1 MNVSIESTKSEGV
14 ERHIR
19 VSVPA
24 DEVAAATERV
34 AHRYSSVARLPGF
47 RKGKAPAPMVR
58 KKYAQEIRQETL
70 EELLRQAYD
79 AVVEREQLKLVAQPH
94 AHDVSF
100 NEGQPLTFELHC
112 EVHPDVK
119 IERAHGFSVVRPKV
133 SITEEMVR
141 EQIDQLRD
149 RRAAWTP
156 VEERGMVGDL
166 VTVLL
171 ATADNEG
178 VVGAPNEYKVE
189 LGKGQ
194 AIAGV
199 EEIIMS
205 CAPGGTVERPV
216 KWPDDFPDPEQAG
229 KTKIVRVT
237 VNDVKR
243 KTLPPLDDAFAREIG
258 DFDSVDALTAAVRE
272 DLTTSASRDADAA
285 VRQRLLDEILAA
297 NAFPVPPT
305 WVNRLLS
312 AYAEMYK
319 IPEAEHQTFAKE
331 LAPTA
336 ERQVR
341 RDVVIETLAEREKLA
356 ATEKDVDDKVSEL
369 AAKRGVA
376 PGQLYASLQ
385 KAGRLKEIERG
396 ITEDRVFAWLFERN
410 TVVPEE

>member
-1 MNVSIESTKSEGV
+1 MNLSIESTKSEGV

-70 EELLRQAYD
+70 EELLKQAYD

-94 AHDVSF
+94 AHDVTFSD
-100 NEGQPLTFELHC
+100 GQPLTFELHC

-119 IERAHGFSVVRPKV
+119 LERAHGFSVVKPKV
-133 SITEEMVR
+133 SVTDETVR
-141 EQIDQLRD
+141 GQIDQLRD
-149 RRAAWTP
+149 RRAAWAP
-156 VEERGMVGDL
+156 VEERGMEGDL
-166 VTVLL
+166 ATVLL

-178 VVGAPNEYKVE
+178 VVGAATEYTVE

-205 CAPGGTVERPV
+205 CAPGASVERPV
-216 KWPDDFPDPEQAG
+216 RWPDDFPDPDQAG

-237 VNDVKR
+237 VQEVKR
-243 KTLPPLDDAFAREIG
+243 KTLPPLDDAFAREMG
-258 DFDSVDALTAAVRE
+258 DFDSVSVLTAAVRE
-272 DLTTSASRDADAA
+272 DLTTSATRDADAT

-297 NAFPVPPT
+297 NPFPVPPT

-341 RDVVIETLAEREKLA
+341 RDVVIETLAEREKLT

-369 AAKRGVA
+369 AARRGA
-376 PGQLYASLQ
+376 DPGQLYASLQ
-385 KAGRLKEIERG
+385 KAGRLKELERG

>member
-133 SITEEMVR
+133 SITEETVR

-149 RRAAWTP
+149 RRAAWAP
-156 VEERGMVGDL
+156 VEERGMEGDL
-166 VTVLL
+166 VTALL

-178 VVGAPNEYKVE
+178 VVGAANEYKVE

-194 AIAGV
+194 AIAGI

-237 VNDVKR
+237 VNEVKR

-272 DLTTSASRDADAA
+272 DLTTSAARDADAA

-297 NAFPVPPT
+297 NPFPVPPT

-341 RDVVIETLAEREKLA
+341 RDVVIETLAEREKLV

>member
-1 MNVSIESTKSEGV
+1 MNVNIESTKSEGV

-24 DEVAAATERV
+24 DEVTAATDRV

-47 RKGKAPAPMVR
+47 RKGKAPAVMVR
-58 KKYAQEIRQETL
+58 KKYAQEIRQEAL

-79 AVVEREQLKLVAQPH
+79 AVVAREELKLVAQPH

-100 NEGQPLTFELHC
+100 SEGQPLTFELHC
-112 EVHPDVK
+112 EVRPEVK
-119 IERAHGFSVVRPKV
+119 LERVHGFSVVKPKTTV
-133 SITEEMVR
+133 TGDAVR

-149 RRAAWTP
+149 QRAAWAP
-156 VEERGMVGDL
+156 VEERAQEGDL

-171 ATADNEG
+171 ASADADG
-178 VVGAPNEYKVE
+178 VIGAPNEYKIE
-189 LGKGQ
+189 IGKGQ

-199 EEIIMS
+199 EEVILS
-205 CAPGGTVERPV
+205 CAPGETVERPV
-216 KWPDDFPDPEQAG
+216 KWPDDFPDAEQAG
-229 KTKIVRVT
+229 KTKTVRVT
-237 VNDVKR
+237 VREVKR
-243 KTLPPLDDAFAREIG
+243 KTLAVLDDAFARELG
-258 DFDSVDALTAAVRE
+258 DFDSVEALTAAVRE
-272 DLTTSASRDADAA
+272 DLTATAAREADAA

-297 NAFPVPPT
+297 NPFPVPPT
-305 WVNRLLS
+305 WVNRLLG

-319 IPEAEHQTFAKE
+319 VPADEQQRFAQE

-341 RDVVIETLAEREKLA
+341 RDVVIETLAEREKLT
-356 ATEKDVDDKVSEL
+356 ATEQDVDTKVTEL
-369 AAKRGVA
+369 ATKRNTD

-385 KAGRLKEIERG
+385 KAGRLKELERG

>member
-24 DEVAAATERV
+24 DEVAAATERI

-79 AVVEREQLKLVAQPH
+79 TVVEREQLKLVAQPH

-100 NEGQPLTFELHC
+100 TEGQPLTFELHC

-119 IERAHGFSVVRPKV
+119 LDRVHGFSVVRPKV
-133 SITEEMVR
+133 LITDEAVR

-149 RRAAWTP
+149 RRAAWAP
-156 VEERGMVGDL
+156 VEERGMEGDL
-166 VTVLL
+166 VSVLL
-171 ATADNEG
+171 ATADNDG
-178 VVGAPNEYKVE
+178 VVGPPNEYKVE

-199 EEIIMS
+199 EELIMS
-205 CAPGGTVERPV
+205 CAPGDSVERPV
-216 KWPDDFPDPEQAG
+216 RWPEDFPDPEQAG
-229 KTKIVRVT
+229 KTKLVRVT
-237 VNDVKR
+237 VSEVKR
-243 KTLPPLDDAFAREIG
+243 KTLPPLDDAFAREMG
-258 DFDSVDALTAAVRE
+258 DFDSVGALTAAVRE

-297 NAFPVPPT
+297 NPFPVPPT
-305 WVNRLLS
+305 WVNRLLGV
-312 AYAEMYK
+312 YAEAYK

-341 RDVVIETLAEREKLA
+341 RDVVIETLAEREKLT
-356 ATEKDVDDKVSEL
+356 ATEKDVDAKVSEL
-369 AAKRGVA
+369 AAKRGA
-376 PGQLYASLQ
+376 DPGQLYASLQ
-385 KAGRLKEIERG
+385 KAGRLKELERG